1 MIFKEIDN
9 MKDVGDICHYFRWFG
24 LVNVILS
31 QHFNLLNLYVRSLW
45 NFNIM
50 IPKAFYSMTC
60 MTVLVCLGFQA
71 CMVQWLDQPVTK
83 DATKSATTATSTTP
97 NPDAAKSTTTE
108 TSSASGPDTTKSTT
122 TTTSTTHA
130 SEPTSTT
137 TATATSTT
145 PGFEA
150 IFAVAGLLAVTFVAL
165 RRRC

>member
-1 MIFKEIDN
+1 MGNKILQNLMRWHLKHTIMPMYKDGGLALFGCSVFVIALILDKRGFD
-9 MKDVGDICHYFRWFG
+9 MKKI
-24 LVNVILS
+24 LVATLIGMM
-31 QHFNLLNLYVRSLW
+31 LLVPSAAADL
-45 NFNIM
+45 
-50 IPKAFYSMTC
+50 
-60 MTVLVCLGFQA
+60 
-71 CMVQWLDQPVTK
+71 
-83 DATKSATTATSTTP
+83 TKSTTTSTITTP
-97 NPDAAKSTTTE
+97 NPDAAKSKPTE
-108 TSSASGPDTTKSTT
+108 NSSASGPDTTKSTT